1 MTNTQLYEAIFQR
14 KSVRQFDMAT
24 LPAETL
30 ARLEEYAGSV
40 QPLDATIPYAFIYLS
55 AGEVRNLLPVKAPHY
70 ICLYSEKKANY
81 LLNAGF
87 VLQQIDLYLSANNLA
102 SCWLGAARPT
112 KEVPKLK
119 NGLEYVIML
128 AFGNSGEPLHRTNTS
143 EFMRKN
149 LSEIS
154 SAAGAEEILEP
165 VRLAPSATNSQPWY
179 FSGDADHLIVSRRKL
194 NLLRAAVYGKL
205 NQIDIGIALLHLGL
219 SLDQQGK
226 AVSYDFAPEEEAVP
240 NGYEFMVQVKVSE
253 KRG

>member
-1 MTNTQLYEAIFQR
+1 VTNAQLYKAIFHR
-14 KSVRQFDMAT
+14 KSVRKFDLAP
-24 LPAETL
+24 LPSEIL
-30 ARLEEYAGSV
+30 VRLQEYAGSV
-40 QPLDATIPYAFIYLS
+40 KPLDANIPYAFIYLGS
-55 AGEVRNLLPVKAPHY
+55 AEVKNLLPIKATHY

-112 KEVPKLK
+112 KEVPKLR
-119 NGLEYVIML
+119 NGMEYVIML
-128 AFGNSGEPLHRTNTS
+128 AFGKTGEPLYRTNTS

-179 FSGDADHLIVSRRKL
+179 FSGDANHLIVSRRKL

-226 AVSYDFAPEEEAVP
+226 AASYDFAQDEVAVP
-240 NGYEFMVQVKVSE
+240 KGYEFMVKVKISK